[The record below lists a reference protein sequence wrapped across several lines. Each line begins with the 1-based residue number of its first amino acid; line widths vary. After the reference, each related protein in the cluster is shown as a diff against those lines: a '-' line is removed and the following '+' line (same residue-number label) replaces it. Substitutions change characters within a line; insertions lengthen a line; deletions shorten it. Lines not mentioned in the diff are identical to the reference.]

1 MVGTLSRLVILV
13 GICVAVAARADDADD
28 LVAQGEALAKQS
40 DFSRAIEVFKKAD
53 ALSPRASHACLIG
66 LVYTRR
72 ELWPQAELFFALC
85 HARATASDPL
95 PPWIEKAEQQLAA
108 KLAETGAAPVT
119 ITVTPLEAQPNISVS
134 SFAPDES
141 FPPRTIHLSRGRHV
155 LEVSA
160 PGYVSTS
167 REVVVDT
174 SDPRTIVV
182 DLQTP
187 QQVAA
192 AEAAARAKSAPII
205 MSEPQRSNVP
215 LYVGLGGIALGLGG
229 AAVDWFLVKPK
240 YDALSSAPDGAVFDR
255 DSGAYKTDRDLAVA
269 LYAGAAAAIITGVVL
284 RFTIYDRAEAPV
296 RISGSIDRGG
306 GIVSLGWSR

>member
-1 MVGTLSRLVILV
+1 MGTLSRLVV
-13 GICVAVAARADDADD
+13 VAGICVAVPTHADDADD
-28 LVAQGEALAKQS
+28 LVAQGEALAKQNN
-40 DFSRAIEVFKKAD
+40 FSRAIEVFKQAD
-53 ALSPRASHACLIG
+53 AISPRASHACLIG

-85 HARATASDPL
+85 HARATPSDPL
-95 PPWIEKAEQQLAA
+95 PPWIDKAEQELAA
-108 KLAETGAAPVT
+108 KLAETGASPVT
-119 ITVTPLEAQPNISVS
+119 ITVAPLEAKPSISVS
-134 SFAPDES
+134 SFAPDEA
-141 FPPRTIHLSRGRHV
+141 FPPRTIHLARGRHV

-174 SDPRTIVV
+174 SDPRTIVI

-192 AEAAARAKSAPII
+192 AEAAARAKSAPVV
-205 MSEPQRSNVP
+205 MSEPHRSRVP
-215 LYVGLGGIALGLGG
+215 LYVGIGGVALGLAG

-240 YDALSSAPDGAVFDR
+240 YDTLSSAPDGAVFDSN
-255 DSGAYKTDRDLAVA
+255 SGAYKTDRDLAVG

-284 RFTIYDRAEAPV
+284 RFTIYDQLEAPV